1 MEWLGAAFDVAAGG
15 GLFGLIGA
23 GVNKYFDYKKQ
34 AQINVQELEMA
45 DKVSIQMDKELE
57 IAKFKGSME
66 LEIQEGDND
75 AKGLMSAIEAEQS
88 IKEVHQWVNDVRG
101 MTRPVLTLILVL
113 MAWKEDGID
122 KSLDWMASTAVT
134 FWFGDRPPK
143 KR

>member
-1 MEWLGAAFDVAAGG
+1 MEWLNAAFSVAGG
-15 GLFGLIGA
+15 GIFGLIGA
-23 GVNKYFDYKKQ
+23 GVNKFFDYKKQ
-34 AQINVQELEMA
+34 QQINIQELAMA
-45 DKVSIQMDKELE
+45 DKVAVQMDKD
-57 IAKFKGSME
+57 S
-66 LEIQEGDND
+66 DND

-88 IKEVHQWVNDVRG
+88 IKEVHKWVNDVRG

-113 MAWKEDGID
+113 MAWWEEGID

>member
-1 MEWLGAAFDVAAGG
+1 MEWLNAAFSVAGG
-15 GLFGLIGA
+15 GIFGLIGA
-23 GVNKYFDYKKQ
+23 GVNKFFDYKKQ
-34 AQINVQELEMA
+34 QQINIQELAMA
-45 DKVSIQMDKELE
+45 DKVAVQMDKEFEL
-57 IAKFKGSME
+57 AKFKGSME
-66 LEIQEGDND
+66 LEIQDSDND

-88 IKEVHQWVNDVRG
+88 IKEVHKWVNDVRG

-113 MAWKEDGID
+113 MAWWEEGID